1 MRCKP
6 TLIKAEFIEKAV
18 DFDKIVAANTT
29 QPLNDKGSCRNSL
42 ARLKKILDQF
52 NY

>member
-6 TLIKAEFIEKAV
+6 TLIRAEFIENAV
-18 DFDKIVAANTT
+18 DFDKIMASNTM
-29 QPLNDKGSCRNSL
+29 QRLNEKGSCRNSL